1 MKQSQIYTVMDLAR
15 RARQNHRKFNPL
27 FVGPPGIGKSE
38 IIQDWCK
45 RNNLPFIDLRAAY
58 LESPDLIG
66 FPSVENVDG
75 RQITIHNVPEF
86 WPHDPDWE
94 GVILLEEINRGT
106 TSVMNTFMQMLTDG
120 KIHKMVLPKKAILVG
135 VINPENEHNDVNTMD
150 TALKDRFAI
159 FEVNYDKKA
168 YVEFMK
174 LNDYDPNVVM
184 FIESNMWTFSKPEDV
199 GEGVGNKYLSPRT
212 FSMLNVALISQIP
225 KEMELDI
232 YESILGKNVG
242 RAFFQ
247 FMNDEQPVLYKDII
261 KNPKQAFAKLAKFS
275 DPADYKA
282 GHISLTIKDIVDN
295 HDISDDFLKDVL
307 LHIPADNGP
316 ALISELE
323 YKRKDKT
330 LLDRMTKNYP
340 EIKKYFRDVL
350 NK

>member
-1 MKQSQIYTVMDLAR
+1 MKQNQIYTIMDLAR

-58 LESPDLIG
+58 LEAPDLIG

-75 RQITIHNVPEF
+75 RQVTVHNVPEF
-86 WPHDPDWE
+86 WPVDGE
-94 GVILLEEINRGT
+94 GVLLLEEPNRGT
-106 TSVMNTFMQMLTDG
+106 TSVMNTMMQLLTDR
-120 KIHKMVLPKKAILVG
+120 KVHKYVLPPGWIIAG
-135 VINPENEHNDVNTMD
+135 AINPENEHNDVNTMD
-150 TALKDRFAI
+150 TALKDRFEI
-159 FEVNYDKKA
+159 FEVNYDKNTF
-168 YVEFMK
+168 VEFMK
-174 LNDYDPNVVM
+174 VNDWDNNIIM
-184 FIESNMWTFSKPEDV
+184 FIESNTWTYSKPEDV
-199 GEGVGNKYLSPRT
+199 GDGIGNKYLSSRT
-212 FSMLNVALISQIP
+212 FSKLNAALKSEVP

-232 YESILGKNVG
+232 YEAILGKNVG

-275 DPADYKA
+275 NPEDYKA
-282 GHISLTIKDIVDN
+282 GHISLTMKDIVDN
-295 HDISDDFLKDVL
+295 HDIKDDVLAQVL
-307 LHIPADNGP
+307 LHIPADHGP
-316 ALISELE
+316 ALISDLE
-323 YKRKDKT
+323 YKRKDNT
-330 LLDRMTKNYP
+330 LLTRMTQNYP

>member
-1 MKQSQIYTVMDLAR
+1 MKQSQIYTIMDLAR

-45 RNNLPFIDLRAAY
+45 INNLPFIDLRAAY
-58 LESPDLIG
+58 MEAPDLIG
-66 FPSVENVDG
+66 FPSVETVDG
-75 RQITIHNVPEF
+75 RQITVHNVPEF
-86 WPHDPDWE
+86 WPTEGE
-94 GVILLEEINRGT
+94 GVLLLEEPNRGT
-106 TSVMNTFMQMLTDG
+106 TSVMNTMMQLLTDR
-120 KIHKMVLPKKAILVG
+120 KVHKYCLPPGWIIAG
-135 VINPENEHNDVNTMD
+135 AINPENEHNDVNTMD
-150 TALKDRFAI
+150 TALKDRFEI
-159 FEVNYDKKA
+159 FEVNYDKK
-168 YVEFMK
+168 VFLQFMK
-174 LNDYDPNVVM
+174 QNDWDNNIIM
-184 FIESNMWTFSKPEDV
+184 FIESNMWTYSKPEDV
-199 GEGVGNKYLSPRT
+199 GEGIGNKYISSRT
-212 FSMLNVALISQIP
+212 FSKLNAALKSEVP
-225 KEMELDI
+225 KDMELDI
-232 YESILGKNVG
+232 YEAVLGKNVG

-295 HDISDDFLKDVL
+295 HDISDDVLKDVL

-330 LLDRMTKNYP
+330 LLDRMVKNYP